1 MKILFRLFFVFLFFS
16 VAFQSKAND
25 VEKKRKIE
33 FVTSLNGIELRIA
46 HLGFSGEFPAK
57 KYRTAQ
63 NFFQFDE
70 SQFQIL
76 FVAKSEFMDEAGG
89 DQLLQYKKWEQAYH
103 TKPTLYKAFFKD
115 VTECKNKEFKI
126 LSWDMKNPA
135 LTAYNSTVTA
145 IDLGEIVLNITY
157 HYSNDDEKKRA
168 HEKMLFF
175 CSSMKKA

>member
-1 MKILFRLFFVFLFFS
+1 MRIEYPWKYYLGYSLCFYFFLWL
-16 VAFQSKAND
+16 SKAND
-25 VEKKRKIE
+25 AEKKRKIE

-46 HLGFSGEFPAK
+46 HLGFSGEFPTK

-115 VTECKNKEFKI
+115 VTECKNKEFKMLIFSLI
-126 LSWDMKNPA
+126 LAMTSP
-135 LTAYNSTVTA
+135 SV
-145 IDLGEIVLNITY
+145 
-157 HYSNDDEKKRA
+157 
-168 HEKMLFF
+168 
-175 CSSMKKA
+175 